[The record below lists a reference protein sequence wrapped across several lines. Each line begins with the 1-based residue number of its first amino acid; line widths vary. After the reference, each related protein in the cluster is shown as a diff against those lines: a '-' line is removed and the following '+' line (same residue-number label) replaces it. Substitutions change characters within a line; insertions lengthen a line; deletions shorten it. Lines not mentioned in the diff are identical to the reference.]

1 MLIDIEDPLG
11 NLILNA
17 CFYSIVFLALVAGI
31 PWKTLGAVRVS
42 QLLRWLIIP
51 TFGLAVTYES
61 VMPSRFDIRVDL
73 LVLIPA
79 YGLLVVTSIARW
91 VAWNRKNSAMLNGRG
106 HS

>member
-1 MLIDIEDPLG
+1 MLIDVEDPLG

-17 CFYSIVFLALVAGI
+17 CFYSIVFLALVAVI
-31 PWKTLGAVRVS
+31 PWKTLGAARVS

-51 TFGLAVTYES
+51 TFGLAVAYES
-61 VMPSRFDIRVDL
+61 AMPSRFDIRVDL

-91 VAWNRKNSAMLNGRG
+91 VAWNRKNSARRAP
-106 HS
+106 